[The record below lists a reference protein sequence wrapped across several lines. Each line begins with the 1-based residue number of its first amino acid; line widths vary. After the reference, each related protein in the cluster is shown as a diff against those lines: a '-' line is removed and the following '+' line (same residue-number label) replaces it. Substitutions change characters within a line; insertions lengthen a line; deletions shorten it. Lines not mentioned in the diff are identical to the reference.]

1 MTGRA
6 SALIS
11 FMLQVQPG
19 GNGHKAHHHFDLI
32 KNFIGTCK
40 SLLTP
45 LLRIIIIC
53 IMIKPPEKAD
63 SHLCDSPAPEGAG
76 QRKRVS
82 SRDLFG
88 AMREVVID
96 HVGEEYRLRI
106 TSQGKL
112 ILTK

>member
-1 MTGRA
+1 MGTKPN
-6 SALIS
+6 II
-11 FMLQVQPG
+11 
-19 GNGHKAHHHFDLI
+19 FDPII
-32 KNFIGTCK
+32 KFIGTCK

-53 IMIKPPEKAD
+53 IMIKPTEKAH
-63 SHLCDSPAPEGAG
+63 SHLRDSPAPEGAG